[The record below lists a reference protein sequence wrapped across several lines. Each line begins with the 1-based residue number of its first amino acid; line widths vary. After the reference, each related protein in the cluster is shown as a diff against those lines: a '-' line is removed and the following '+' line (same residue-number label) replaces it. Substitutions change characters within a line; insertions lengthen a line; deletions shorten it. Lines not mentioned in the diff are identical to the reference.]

1 LQTADFKEI
10 TQARWI
16 EFVDKTAPATLA
28 VGALALPVLGPVSA
42 VSLLYSCNYGYSMRV
57 IAPATMLNFLNL
69 ASQSGILIKACPES
83 AEGMGV
89 RWNC

>member
-1 LQTADFKEI
+1 
-10 TQARWI
+10 
-16 EFVDKTAPATLA
+16 
-28 VGALALPVLGPVSA
+28 
-42 VSLLYSCNYGYSMRV
+42 MRV

-89 RWNC
+89 RWNY